1 VFKPAE
7 KKIYLYGPLYNG
19 KWTRADAGQSKFLGV
34 EPPGMKAYLALM
46 AKAEQGRDPSK
57 LPLEKAVLDAVRL
70 ELDIQGE
77 TFEQER
83 NRKRRRTNRPVQE
96 QPRMGEAQALAHF
109 QDDGSDEEE

>member
-1 VFKPAE
+1 M
-7 KKIYLYGPLYNG
+7 
-19 KWTRADAGQSKFLGV
+19 Q
-34 EPPGMKAYLALM
+34 AYLALM
-46 AKAEQGRDPSK
+46 GRADQGRDPSK
-57 LPLEKAVLDAVRL
+57 LPLEQAVLDAVRL